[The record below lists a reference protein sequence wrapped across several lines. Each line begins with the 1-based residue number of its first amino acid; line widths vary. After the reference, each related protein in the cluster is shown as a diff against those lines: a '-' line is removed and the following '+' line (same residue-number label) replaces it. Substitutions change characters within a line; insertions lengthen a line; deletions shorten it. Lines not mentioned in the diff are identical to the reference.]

1 MGFGRGFSAPPGVS
15 RTTTR
20 VSRTISANDSAS
32 AYSFTTADIING
44 SYYRIIPNRAEI
56 VDSLVISDVNAFA
69 AGCGISIGETI
80 SIKML
85 LQNLGGQYTI
95 SPSFVQGVGL
105 FGDRLPTLQETTAVL
120 DLTFFYVKNGFLAII
135 VNNQEIRI

>member
-1 MGFGRGFSAPPGVS
+1 MGFGSGFSAPPGVS
-15 RTTTR
+15 RATTKI
-20 VSRTISANDSAS
+20 SRTISTNDSKS

-44 SYYRIIPNRAEI
+44 SYCRIIPNKSKI
-56 VDSLVISDVNAFA
+56 VDALVISNVNVFA
-69 AGCGISIGETI
+69 AGCGMAIGETI

-85 LQNLGGQYTI
+85 LQNEGGQYTI

-105 FGDRLPTLQETTAVL
+105 FGDSLPIIQETSAIL